1 MGVVY
6 LYIITSEREV
16 RRSSN
21 TISCVTVL
29 DTKDMVEE
37 VYWSDDLIDI
47 VTNNNLEVVGLFNYG
62 SKLKLIPI
70 DETKMEPLMNGLTV
84 SHSVYFSNITDSKLN
99 LVFIEHILSKD
110 DTYINRYDTLNF
122 SIDLKDFNVF
132 NKYLASINKFIRY
145 DSDFTINSV
154 CSFINTDTQY
164 LYTDSSRARSKVLFG
179 VMQFAPFHVFS
190 ASFCSNRNYL
200 DIGRFKMSTDCTFDS
215 KFFDKLKKR
224 FKDKHLEV
232 YQCGKAYESLIFN
245 VGILFNNL
253 DYVYTDRLTSKVLN
267 KIERGI

>member
-1 MGVVY
+1 MEVVY

-47 VTNNNLEVVGLFNYG
+47 ATNNNLELVGLFNYG

-70 DETKMEPLMNGLTV
+70 DETKMEPLMDGLTV
-84 SHSVYFSNITDSKLN
+84 SHSIYFNNIDNNRLN
-99 LVFIEHILSKD
+99 LVLMEHISSRD
-110 DTYINRYDTLNF
+110 DSLDRYDNFNF
-122 SIDLKDFNVF
+122 SIDLKDFDVF
-132 NKYLASINKFIRY
+132 NRYLLSINKFIRY
-145 DSDFTINSV
+145 DSNFTISKV

-179 VMQFAPFHVFS
+179 VMQLAPFHVFS
-190 ASFCSNRNYL
+190 DSFCSNRNYL
-200 DIGRFKMSTDCTFDS
+200 DIGRFKMSTDCTFS
-215 KFFDKLKKR
+215 NKFFDKLKKR
-224 FKDKHLEV
+224 FKDKYLEV
-232 YQCGKAYESLIFN
+232 YQCGEAYESLIFN

-267 KIERGI
+267 K